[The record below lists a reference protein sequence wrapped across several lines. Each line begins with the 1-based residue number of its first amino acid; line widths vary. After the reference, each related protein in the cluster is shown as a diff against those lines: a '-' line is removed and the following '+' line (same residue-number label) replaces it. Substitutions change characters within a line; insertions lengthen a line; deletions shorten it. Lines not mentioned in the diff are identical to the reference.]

1 MHTKYMIWVILLLPQ
16 QLFSQ
21 DSIPELS
28 RRDYY
33 TKIVT
38 DPRVAPDQILIQV
51 ETNNYFGWVMTNGNH
66 LPFLLNF
73 PDSLQMTMMH
83 NLTIEKLLSQN
94 VLIFDVK
101 DLKQS
106 GLRPVKQCD
115 KYLKRKWNSKEEMVT
130 HFFDWDIESKRY
142 FLKKKYYRNE
152 IALTFLLSRYFI
164 PFYYDDESGHFCL
177 DLIEESWKVVFKDYR
192 MK

>member
-21 DSIPELS
+21 NSIPELS

-51 ETNNYFGWVMTNGNH
+51 ETNNYVGWAMTNGNH
-66 LPFLLNF
+66 LPFLFNF

-83 NLTIEKLLSQN
+83 NLTIEKLLSQK
-94 VLIFDVK
+94 VLIFDIN

-106 GLRPVKQCD
+106 GLRPVKQRI
-115 KYLKRKWNSKEEMVT
+115 KYIKRKWTSKEEMVN

-142 FLKKKYYRNE
+142 FLKKKYHRNE
-152 IALTFLLSRYFI
+152 IAMAFLLSRNFI

-177 DLIEESWKVVFKDYR
+177 DLIEESWKEVFKDHR
-192 MK
+192 ME